1 MTMSNAQ
8 LDAAPGQSYRASYY
22 VQALAMG
29 LPAITFGLTLHSWL
43 DEKRLVQSGGADF
56 RLFYTGACMVR
67 TGHSNELYSYTA
79 LKHFEDLLVSVHPLP
94 LPFNHPP
101 YEALLLVPFTY
112 LRFQLAFLAWLGVNL
127 VLLALCVWFLKPD
140 LERLKPLWRWLPVAM
155 FIGFIPFSVAL
166 MQGQDSILLLFLLSL
181 AYLGVRREN
190 EWLAGLL
197 VGLCVFRFQ
206 VALPIAALFVLWRR
220 WRFTAGFALS
230 SLLCLFCSLWI
241 VGIKGLMA
249 YAGLL
254 NGMSAGLDRQGEV
267 LYGIPPAFMGN
278 LRGMIY
284 VVCSAWMSPASTHW
298 LVIALSAALLLA
310 VGFIARHQEIHS
322 QLIAAVVTA
331 SLVSYH
337 ALSHDLSILLLPL
350 VVLLAQHRSDDRWLA
365 VIALVFT
372 APALDM
378 IYRPLM
384 FLACLANILL
394 LGVMMNSVKGARSPS
409 T

>member
-1 MTMSNAQ
+1 MNSRNQ
-8 LDAAPGQSYRASYY
+8 SLDVPYY
-22 VQALAMG
+22 VRALAMG
-29 LPAITFGLTLHSWL
+29 LPAITFGLTLQSWL
-43 DEKRLVQSGGADF
+43 DEKRLVQSGGTDF
-56 RLFYTGACMVR
+56 RHLYTAAYMVR
-67 TGHSNELYSYTA
+67 TGHSSELYNYA
-79 LKHFEDLLVSVHPLP
+79 AQKHFQNLLISVHSLP

-101 YEALLLVPFTY
+101 YETLLIMPFTY
-112 LRFQLAFLAWLGVNL
+112 LRFQPAFAAWLSFNL
-127 VLLALCVWFLKPD
+127 VILALCFWFLTPD
-140 LERLKPLWRWLPVAM
+140 LDRLKPLWQLLPVAM

-166 MQGQDSILLLFLLSL
+166 MQGQDSILLLFLSSL
-181 AYLGVRREN
+181 AYLAARREN

-230 SLLCLFCSLWI
+230 SLLCFLCSLWI
-241 VGIKGLMA
+241 AGFKGLMA
-249 YAGLL
+249 YVALL
-254 NGMSAGLDRQGEV
+254 NGMSAGLDRQAEV
-267 LYGIPPAFMGN
+267 LYGLPPAFMAN

-284 VVCSAWMSPASTHW
+284 VVCSAWMSPESIHW
-298 LVIALSAALLLA
+298 LVIAVSAALLLA

-331 SLVSYH
+331 SLVGYH
-337 ALSHDLSILLLPL
+337 TLSHDLSILMLPL
-350 VVLLAQHRSDDRWLA
+350 VVLLAQHRSDDPWLA
-365 VIALVFT
+365 VIAIVFT
-372 APALDM
+372 APALDL

-394 LGVMMNSVKGARSPS
+394 LGVMMNSVKRTGSLS